1 VRHHRTGRAIV
12 AVDFLG
18 SSVDIIMLFLRIL
31 SFFAGS
37 FVLLGSPFLLLG
49 DQSGTADAGTL
60 AVLVSVLAIW
70 LFAAA
75 YFFFA
80 VFGHRTSR
88 SSRARRLALGLIAFQ
103 LAAGAWLL
111 ATSHLAKALVA
122 AAPLLCFTVFLF
134 MAFIWPGESARSHR
148 PMRRRERIDE
158 LQHW

>member
-1 VRHHRTGRAIV
+1 
-12 AVDFLG
+12 
-18 SSVDIIMLFLRIL
+18 MLFLRVF

-37 FVLLGSPFLLLG
+37 FVLLASPFLLLG
-49 DQSGTADAGTL
+49 ERSGSAEAGTL
-60 AVLVSVLAIW
+60 IVLVSVLAIL

-75 YFFFA
+75 YFYFA
-80 VFGHRTSR
+80 LFGHRIGR
-88 SSRARRLALGLIAFQ
+88 SQTARHLAIGLIAFQ

-111 ATSHLAKALVA
+111 ATSHVAKALVA

-134 MAFIWPGESARSHR
+134 MAFIWPGDSARSHR

>member
-1 VRHHRTGRAIV
+1 MRSI
-12 AVDFLG
+12 
-18 SSVDIIMLFLRIL
+18 DIMFFLRIL
-31 SFFAGS
+31 SFFAGC

-49 DQSGTADAGTL
+49 ERSGAAEVAPVTI
-60 AVLVSVLAIW
+60 VISVLAIL

-80 VFGHRTSR
+80 LLGHRTSR
-88 SSRARRLALGLIAFQ
+88 SPRMRRLAIGALAFQ

-111 ATSHLAKALVA
+111 STSHRAEALIA

-134 MAFIWPGESARSHR
+134 MAFIWPGDGLRSHR
-148 PMRRRERIDE
+148 PLRRRERIDE

>member
-1 VRHHRTGRAIV
+1 M
-12 AVDFLG
+12 F
-18 SSVDIIMLFLRIL
+18 FLRIL

-37 FVLLGSPFLLLG
+37 FVLLASPFLLLG
-49 DQSGTADAGTL
+49 ERSGSTDAGTL
-60 AVLVSVLAIW
+60 VVIVSVIAIL

-80 VFGHRTSR
+80 LFGHRTPR
-88 SSRARRLALGLIAFQ
+88 SPRMRQLAIGLIAFQ

-111 ATSHLAKALVA
+111 STSHVAKALVA
-122 AAPLLCFTVFLF
+122 AAPLLCLTVFLF
-134 MAFIWPGESARSHR
+134 MAFIWPGDSVRSHR

>member
-1 VRHHRTGRAIV
+1 MFI
-12 AVDFLG
+12 
-18 SSVDIIMLFLRIL
+18 LRIL
-31 SFFAGS
+31 SFFAGC

-49 DQSGTADAGTL
+49 ERAGTAEVGTVAIVVSML
-60 AVLVSVLAIW
+60 AVL

-80 VFGHRTSR
+80 LLGHRVAR
-88 SSRARRLALGLIAFQ
+88 SARMRRLAIGLIVFQ

-111 ATSHLAKALVA
+111 ANSRVAEALIA

-134 MAFIWPGESARSHR
+134 MAFIWPGEGLRSHR

>member
-1 VRHHRTGRAIV
+1 M
-12 AVDFLG
+12 F
-18 SSVDIIMLFLRIL
+18 FLRIL
-31 SFFAGS
+31 SFFAGC

-49 DQSGTADAGTL
+49 ERAGTAEVGTL
-60 AVLVSVLAIW
+60 TIVVSVLAIL

-80 VFGHRTSR
+80 LLGHRIPR
-88 SSRARRLALGLIAFQ
+88 SPRMRRFAIGSIAFQ

-111 ATSHLAKALVA
+111 STSRVAEALIA

-134 MAFIWPGESARSHR
+134 LAFIWPGDGLRSHR

>member
-1 VRHHRTGRAIV
+1 M
-12 AVDFLG
+12 F
-18 SSVDIIMLFLRIL
+18 FLRIL

-49 DQSGTADAGTL
+49 ERNGSADVGTFM
-60 AVLVSVLAIW
+60 VIVSLLAIV

-75 YFFFA
+75 YYFFA
-80 VFGHRTSR
+80 LFGHRTSR
-88 SSRARRLALGLIAFQ
+88 SPRLRNLAGGLIAFQ
-103 LAAGAWLL
+103 LVAGAWLL
-111 ATSHLAKALVA
+111 STSRVAEALVA

-134 MAFIWPGESARSHR
+134 MAFIWPGDGMRSHR